1 MSRIIMSLID
11 IRNVKGEAHLVDENE
26 FNLGTDEFMVTA
38 GHLTWNVYHAFGDM
52 NLILGERLG
61 DGI

>member
-26 FNLGTDEFMVTA
+26 FNLETDEFMVTA
-38 GHLTWNVYHAFGDM
+38 GHLT
-52 NLILGERLG
+52 
-61 DGI
+61 